1 MDQGHRNTG
10 VADARGRHTLRNIAR
25 RLATAFLSG
34 PWHQRTLMAR
44 GDGALGT
51 GGRWLADLTFDVVQ
65 KHREPPSAGQLEALI
80 LHHRAFVDACESG
93 FLPFSLLNPN
103 ATDEAPAPLWPV
115 QPLASL
121 SDLVTWL
128 GIADSTTSSAENL
141 LRWFADT
148 KGLERVGK
156 EERLR
161 HYWSHWVER
170 GPRLPR
176 LLEAPKPRLKA
187 LQRKV
192 LDDILNHIPPHP
204 AAHGFVRGR
213 SVATHAEQHV
223 RRELVIRVDLEA
235 FFTTVSTF
243 RAHAVFR
250 AAGYPEKVSSVLLGL
265 CTTRTPN
272 AVLRA
277 APYPE
282 PFTSEDS
289 VRRFN
294 LLQRLGDWH
303 LPQGAPTSPALANL
317 AAFGLDS
324 RLHAFACQYGLTY
337 SRYADDLVFSGDD
350 TRSVGALTNFVAM
363 AVSEE
368 GFRLNRA
375 KTRVMRQ
382 HQRQLVT
389 GVVVNQRPA
398 VARADYDALKA
409 RLHRLAT
416 KGVGDAEPGLRAH
429 LLGQLAWVGR
439 FSTSRARKLEALFSR
454 IAWPSR

>member
-1 MDQGHRNTG
+1 MDCGHRNTG
-10 VADARGRHTLRNIAR
+10 VADARGRHTLRAIAR
-25 RLATAFLSG
+25 RLAHAFLAG

-44 GDGALGT
+44 GDVALGT
-51 GGRWLADLTFDVVQ
+51 GGRWLADLTFDIVQ
-65 KHREPPSAGQLEALI
+65 QHREPPSAGQLEALI
-80 LHHRAFVDACESG
+80 VRHRAFIEACERG

-103 ATDEAPAPLWPV
+103 TADAPPTPVWPV
-115 QPLASL
+115 QPLTSL
-121 SDLVTWL
+121 ADAVRWL
-128 GIADSTTSSAENL
+128 GVSATTTSSAENL

-148 KGLERVGK
+148 KGLERVAK
-156 EERLR
+156 DERLR
-161 HYWSHWVER
+161 HYWAQWVPR

-192 LDDILNHIPPHP
+192 LDDILSHIPPHP

-223 RRELVIRVDLEA
+223 GRQLVIRFDLEA

-243 RAHAVFR
+243 RAHGVFR
-250 AAGYPEKVSSVLLGL
+250 AAGYPEEVCSVLLGL
-265 CTTRTPN
+265 CTTRTAN

-294 LLQRLGDWH
+294 LLQRLADWH

-324 RLHAFACQYGLTY
+324 RLHTFARDVGLTY

-382 HQRQLVT
+382 HQRQFVT

-416 KGVGDAEPGLRAH
+416 KGVDESERGLRAH

-439 FSTSRARKLEALFSR
+439 FSASRARRLEALFSR
-454 IAWPSR
+454 ITWPSR

>member
-1 MDQGHRNTG
+1 MDQGPRNTG
-10 VADARGRHTLRNIAR
+10 VADARGRHTLRTVAR
-25 RLATAFLSG
+25 RLANAFLDG

-44 GDGALGT
+44 GDTALGT
-51 GGRWLADLTFDVVQ
+51 GGRWLAELTFEVVQ
-65 KHREPPSAGQLEALI
+65 KYRQPPSAHQLESLI
-80 LHHRAFVDACESG
+80 VRHRAFVEACERG
-93 FLPFSLLNPN
+93 YLPFSLLNPN
-103 ATDEAPAPLWPV
+103 TGDTPAAHWPV
-115 QPLASL
+115 QPLTSL
-121 SDLVTWL
+121 PDMVKWL
-128 GIADSTTSSAENL
+128 GLGDTSTSSSEAR

-148 KGLERVGK
+148 RGLERVGR

-161 HYWSHWVER
+161 HYHCQWVVR

-176 LLEAPKPRLKA
+176 LLEAPKPKLKA

-192 LDDILNHIPPHP
+192 LVDILNQIPPHP

-213 SVATHAEQHV
+213 SVATHAELHV
-223 RRELVIRVDLEA
+223 RRALVVRFDLEA

-250 AAGYPEKVSSVLLGL
+250 TAGYPDEVSSALLGL
-265 CTTRTPN
+265 CTTRT
-272 AVLRA
+272 ATEVLRA

-289 VRRFN
+289 VRRFD
-294 LLQRLGDWH
+294 LLQRLADWH

-317 AAFGLDS
+317 TAFGLDS
-324 RLHAFACQYGLTY
+324 RLHAFAAQYGLTY

-350 TRSVGALTNFVAM
+350 TRSVGALTNFVATV
-363 AVSEE
+363 ASEE

-375 KTRVMRQ
+375 KTRVMRA

-389 GVVVNQRPA
+389 GVVVNERPA

-416 KGVGDAEPGLRAH
+416 RGVGDDAEPELRAQ

-454 IAWPSR
+454 IAWPGR